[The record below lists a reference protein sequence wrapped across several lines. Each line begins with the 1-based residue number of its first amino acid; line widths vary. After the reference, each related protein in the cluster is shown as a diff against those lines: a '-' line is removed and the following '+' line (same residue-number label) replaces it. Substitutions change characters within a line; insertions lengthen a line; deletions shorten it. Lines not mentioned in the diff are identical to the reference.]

1 MGLVLTGFTTE
12 IKSDRAEL
20 LQDVNKEAE
29 ALQSCLDTF
38 EKETESTE
46 NSLQRIDEI
55 IAGMLERHNGY
66 IADLATETDID
77 KAKTLNDNKKMVE
90 EELELHN
97 NVKKAIE
104 VERSHKLYKAG
115 VALINQADT
124 YEETLKVFV
133 SCLEET
139 ANKETV
145 SGDINAVRELERLL
159 NHARNTVGNTFKD
172 LGMMDDRGRYFTY
185 EGKKYRAE
193 ANLYTERVKSLQAL
207 SEFLGSDDY
216 KRAYYGM
223 RLATPKGGM

>member
-1 MGLVLTGFTTE
+1 MGLDLTGFTVE

-29 ALQSCLDTF
+29 ALQSCLDAF

-55 IAGMLERHNGY
+55 IAGMHERHNGY
-66 IADLATETDID
+66 VADLAKETDID
-77 KAKTLNDNKKMVE
+77 KAKTLNDKKKMVE

-97 NVKKAIE
+97 NIKKAIE
-104 VERSHKLYKAG
+104 VEHSHELYKAG

-124 YEETLKVFV
+124 YEETLKAFV

-145 SGDINAVRELERLL
+145 SGDINAVRELERPL
-159 NHARNTVGNTFKD
+159 NRARDTVGNTFKD
-172 LGMMDDRGRYFTY
+172 LGMMDDRDRYFAY
-185 EGKKYRAE
+185 EGKKYRVE
-193 ANLYTERVKSLQAL
+193 RYLYIEHAKSLRIL
-207 SEFLGSDDY
+207 SKFLSSDDY
-216 KRAYYGM
+216 KYAYYGM
-223 RLATPKGGM
+223 KLATPNGGM

>member
-1 MGLVLTGFTTE
+1 MGLDLTGFTVE

-29 ALQSCLDTF
+29 ALQSCLDAF

-55 IAGMLERHNGY
+55 IAGMHERHNGY
-66 IADLATETDID
+66 VADLAKETDID
-77 KAKTLNDNKKMVE
+77 KAKTLNDKKKMVE

-97 NVKKAIE
+97 NIKKAIE
-104 VERSHKLYKAG
+104 VEHSHELYKAG
-115 VALINQADT
+115 VVLIKQVDT
-124 YEETLKVFV
+124 FEKAVKVFV

-159 NHARNTVGNTFKD
+159 NHARNTAGNTFKD

-185 EGKKYRAE
+185 EGKKYRVE
-193 ANLYTERVKSLQAL
+193 TYLHTERVKSLQAL

-216 KRAYYGM
+216 KHAYYGM
-223 RLATPKGGM
+223 KLATPIGGM